1 MRYSIIVLLFLFSVL
16 QANIKQEMFSLYKT
30 KHYKEACRLGFENF
44 SHFKKNEE
52 LVSLY
57 GFACLNS
64 DYIDRLAIPVTALKS
79 SKAARANATY
89 FAVILM
95 QKKMLYHALIDG
107 YNISGLKLPTTT
119 YVLSKVFDLFAQEK
133 DQSKNSYK
141 FQDLQDPKK
150 SYKLYIRHDKRV
162 KKMVIDEFYDTMLI
176 KRHIY
181 W

>member
-1 MRYSIIVLLFLFSVL
+1 MKYLILTLFFFTTL
-16 QANIKQEMFSLYKT
+16 QANLKQEMFTLYKNQN
-30 KHYKEACRLGFENF
+30 YKQACRLGFENF

-79 SKAARANATY
+79 SKEARANATY

-95 QKKMLYHALIDG
+95 QKKMLYHAMIDS
-107 YNISGLKLPTTT
+107 YKLSNFKLPTTT
-119 YVLSKVFDLFAQEK
+119 YILSRVFDLYSQEK
-133 DQSKNSYK
+133 DQNKKLYIFKDPHNS
-141 FQDLQDPKK
+141 KK
-150 SYKLYIRHDKRV
+150 SYKLYLIKDRRV